1 MKNLKGIILG
11 AGVALAMLSACT
23 TGNEVNLTV
32 SKLDPAKFDTLI
44 NEVSAFVKK
53 VYLYIE
59 NEPDMKKNLQ
69 TLGAWYLAMTTS
81 HNTPTH

>member
-44 NEVSAFVKK
+44 NEKPVK
-53 VYLYIE
+53 LYVL
-59 NEPDMKKNLQ
+59 KNNN
-69 TLGAWYLAMTTS
+69 GMNYC
-81 HNTPTH
+81 